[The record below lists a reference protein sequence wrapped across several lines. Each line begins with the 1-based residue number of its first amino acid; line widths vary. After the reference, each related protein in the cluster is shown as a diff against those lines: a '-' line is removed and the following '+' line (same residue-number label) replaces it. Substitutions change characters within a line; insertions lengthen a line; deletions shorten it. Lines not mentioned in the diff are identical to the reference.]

1 MINIEIDIKENNMSE
16 NQTYTPFS
24 HETSCPKKGTEHR
37 VPKGVEET
45 KALGKDVLLVE
56 DGEFKFYFR
65 QPSPVEGMYFL
76 DSAGKNSTITKSK
89 EKFIR
94 GLFIGENVS
103 EFDKFLNEKP
113 FAFDKIVFILSKT
126 LGSNVNFTV
135 AKI

>member
-1 MINIEIDIKENNMSE
+1 MTLVSISDMINVEIDIKENDMSE
-16 NQTYTPFS
+16 NQTCT
-24 HETSCPKKGTEHR
+24 
-37 VPKGVEET
+37 PKGVEET

>member
-1 MINIEIDIKENNMSE
+1 MTLISIHDMINIEIDIKENNMSE
-16 NQTYTPFS
+16 NQTYT
-24 HETSCPKKGTEHR
+24 
-37 VPKGVEET
+37 PKGVEET

>member
-1 MINIEIDIKENNMSE
+1 MDE
-16 NQTYTPFS
+16 
-24 HETSCPKKGTEHR
+24 CP
-37 VPKGVEET
+37 
-45 KALGKDVLLVE
+45 
-56 DGEFKFYFR
+56 
-65 QPSPVEGMYFL
+65 L